1 MNRLFVAHETHKKGK
16 IMEETNESRK
26 AVAFIRSN
34 NRREWPSFISLGE
47 ANGYVA
53 VLPGNRYHGKHYDDV
68 DDIYVHGGLSFSEP
82 AYFADELDA
91 EPYDKEEYAGRMN
104 PILEGAEFVDG
115 NPEDIGKDW
124 WVFGFDTF
132 HFGDNPEEWDREAVI
147 RETLHLMGQLT
158 EEEEK

>member
-1 MNRLFVAHETHKKGK
+1 
-16 IMEETNESRK
+16 MEKTNESRK

-34 NRREWPSFISLGE
+34 NWREWPSFISHGE

-53 VLPGNRYHGKHYDDV
+53 VPPGNRYHGKHYDDIE
-68 DDIYVHGGLSFSEP
+68 DIDVHGGLTYSEP

-91 EPYDKEEYAGRMN
+91 EPYDKEEYVGKMN
-104 PILEGAEFVDG
+104 PIFDNAEFIDG
-115 NPEDIGKDW
+115 CLEDIGDDW

-132 HFGDNPEEWDREAVI
+132 HFFDNPETWDRAAVI
-147 RETLHLMGQLT
+147 RETMYLMEQLT